1 MKNNDELKSTEI
13 VSFIKENKS
22 YLCKKYHLTKIGV
35 FGSFARNEQDV
46 DSDIDLIIEF
56 ENNTDNIFE
65 IKNELRQ
72 YFKDH
77 FNRDVDI
84 AREKYLKPRII
95 KEIAREALYA

>member
-1 MKNNDELKSTEI
+1 MNNNNELKNAEI

-22 YLCKKYHLTKIGV
+22 YLCKKYHLIKIGV
-35 FGSFARNEQDV
+35 FGSFARNEQDIN
-46 DSDIDLIIEF
+46 SDIDLIIEF

-77 FNRDVDI
+77 FKRDVDI
-84 AREKYLKPRII
+84 AREKYLKPRIK
-95 KEIAREALYA
+95 KEIAKETVYA